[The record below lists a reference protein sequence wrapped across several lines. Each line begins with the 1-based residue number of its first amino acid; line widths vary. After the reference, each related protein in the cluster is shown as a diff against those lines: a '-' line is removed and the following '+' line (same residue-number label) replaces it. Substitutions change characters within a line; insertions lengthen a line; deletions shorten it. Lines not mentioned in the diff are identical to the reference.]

1 MENCGSF
8 KSFGF
13 IYIYRLLVANPCNAR
28 ASCEIGL
35 LVKIKLPNLL
45 KIYLWEINS
54 NLIKIYLVL
63 VLLD

>member
-1 MENCGSF
+1 MENCENF
-8 KSFGF
+8 RGF
-13 IYIYRLLVANPCNAR
+13 DYIYILVVNPCNAR

-35 LVKIKLPNLL
+35 LVKDNLSNLL
-45 KIYLWEINS
+45 KINP